1 MEHITIKDVA
11 RQLNVSISTVS
22 RAFND
27 KYDIRKETREEI
39 LRVAHQMGY
48 RPNPIARK
56 LIQQKTFTIGVIV
69 PEFVNSYF
77 PEVIIGIQEVLIE
90 KGYQV
95 LVMQSNECYTTELN
109 NIQTLEDNRVDGMI
123 ISLSREAH
131 NNDYYLRMLEKG
143 YPVVFFN
150 RVDEAIPASKVVF
163 DDYKWAYFATE
174 HLIRQGFRK
183 IYHLSGYQHLSLS
196 RNRIRGFR
204 KALDKF
210 AIPYTQDYI
219 IETGFFMEEGQ
230 AVMEKLIADNNIP
243 EAIFCANDPTAIG
256 AMKAIKRA
264 GLRIPEDIA
273 LVGFSESKMAEV
285 VEPPLSSVSQPTFEI
300 GKTAAEL
307 LLRQIAI
314 DGFAAPRTVVLAG
327 KLNVR
332 ASSIN
337 PKAKLGLTI
346 PEKPSPDR

>member
-1 MEHITIKDVA
+1 MKHITIKDVA
-11 RQLNVSISTVS
+11 RRLNVSISTVS

-27 KYDIRKETREEI
+27 KYDIRKDTRAEI
-39 LRVAHQMGY
+39 LRVAEEMGY

-56 LIQQKTFTIGVIV
+56 LIQQKTFNVGVVV

-95 LVMQSNECYTTELN
+95 LVMQSNECYTTELK
-109 NIQTLEDNRVDGMI
+109 NIKTLEDNMVDGMI
-123 ISLSREAH
+123 ISLSREVH
-131 NNDYYLRMLEKG
+131 NNDYYLRMLEQG

-174 HLIRQGFRK
+174 HLVKQGYRK
-183 IYHLSGYQHLSLS
+183 IFHLSGYRHLSLS
-196 RNRIRGFR
+196 QNRIRGFR

-210 AIPYTQDYI
+210 SVPYSRYHI
-219 IETGFFMEEGQ
+219 IETGFFMDEGQ
-230 AVMEKLIADNNIP
+230 AVMEKLIAEDNLP
-243 EAIFCANDPTAIG
+243 DAIFAANDPTAIG
-256 AMKAIKRA
+256 AMKAIKQA

-285 VEPPLSSVSQPTFEI
+285 VDPPLTSVSQPTFEI
-300 GKTAAEL
+300 GRTAAEL
-307 LLRQIAI
+307 LLRQIAA
-314 DGFAAPRTVVLAG
+314 DGFAAPKTVVLDG

-332 ASSIN
+332 ASSIR
-337 PKAKLGLTI
+337 K
-346 PEKPSPDR
+346 

>member
-1 MEHITIKDVA
+1 MKHVTIKDVA

-27 KYDIRKETREEI
+27 KYDIRKETRAEI
-39 LRVAHQMGY
+39 LRVAGEMGY

-56 LIQQKTFTIGVIV
+56 LIQQKTFNVGVVV

-95 LVMQSNECYTTELN
+95 LVMPSNECYTTELK
-109 NIQTLEDNRVDGMI
+109 NIKTLEDNMVDGMI

-131 NNDYYLRMLEKG
+131 NNDYYRHLLEIG

-174 HLIRQGFRK
+174 HLVKQGYRK

-196 RNRIRGFR
+196 RNRIRGYQ

-210 AIPYTQDYI
+210 SVPYTEGYI
-219 IETGFFMEEGQ
+219 IETGFLMEEGQ
-230 AVMEKLIADNNIP
+230 VVMEKLLVDNNIP
-243 EAIFCANDPTAIG
+243 DAIFAANDPTAIG
-256 AMKAIKRA
+256 AMKAIKKA
-264 GLRIPEDIA
+264 GLKIPEDIA
-273 LVGFSESKMAEV
+273 LVGFSESKMADV
-285 VEPPLSSVSQPTFEI
+285 VDPALTSVSQPTFEI
-300 GKTAAEL
+300 GRITAEL
-307 LLRQIAI
+307 LLRQINSE
-314 DGFAAPRTVVLAG
+314 GFAAPQTVMLDG

-332 ASSIN
+332 ESSG
-337 PKAKLGLTI
+337 AK
-346 PEKPSPDR
+346 SR